1 MSLRP
6 AIIVMEPDMPELLLV
21 VEIRANVPEQ
31 ESDDT
36 ELKSYMVGRSC
47 PVGMLVTTEK
57 VSVYRNRYKGY
68 TPQSL
73 DIIGGCPTS
82 ELIGALPQRALAEA
96 DLEDRVQNWLESL
109 QNVTQ
114 RSWPASICDAMESSV
129 LPVLW
134 ERIVRAGGPRWLRTG

>member
-1 MSLRP
+1 
-6 AIIVMEPDMPELLLV
+6 MPELLLV

-68 TPQSL
+68 TPQSV

-96 DLEDRVQNWLESL
+96 DLEARVQNWLESL
-109 QNVTQ
+109 QTSPNDRGRLLFAMRWNRAFSPFCGSGSYERVV
-114 RSWPASICDAMESSV
+114 PAGFARDSHGCAVSC
-129 LPVLW
+129 
-134 ERIVRAGGPRWLRTG
+134 R